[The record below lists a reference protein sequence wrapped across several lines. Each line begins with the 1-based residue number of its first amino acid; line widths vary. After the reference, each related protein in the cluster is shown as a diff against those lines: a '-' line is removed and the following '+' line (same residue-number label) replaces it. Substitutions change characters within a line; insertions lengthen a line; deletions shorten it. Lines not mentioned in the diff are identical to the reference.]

1 MNTQLATVAPEVN
14 AAAFMPLMD
23 VDDILK
29 RHSALLQ
36 FRDQVLREGVDFG
49 AIPGTGNKPV
59 LLKPGAEKLCTLF
72 GLTVCF
78 ETIEKIEDWSGEQH
92 GGEPFFY
99 YYYRCSLLRGAQLIA
114 QSDGSCNS
122 WESKY
127 RWRKSERVCPDC
139 GNATII
145 TGKKEYGGG
154 FICFAKKGGCG
165 AKFSANDPSITE
177 QIVGRTAN
185 TDVADVVNTIQKMA
199 QKRALVAATL
209 VGVNASEFFTQ
220 DIEDFSHGYYH
231 EESAPV
237 SNDAVIQSMRADY
250 AALLEEGAALG
261 ISRKELPPNAHEDVI
276 QKYIIGLKKAIDRK
290 QGASEASPAPTTL
303 SEAVAAKRE
312 AASVSSDPAGEAV
325 FDAEIEEEPA
335 AVQTPAPGESEGD
348 APKESKALKAFFAAA
363 NEKVLSDDRD
373 KRIDAVNQWL
383 LDSRKDAVESITDV
397 PDVLL
402 VAMRADIKTGKLT
415 W

>member
-1 MNTQLATVAPEVN
+1 MNTQLATVRQVDFSQAMQMGDVFYKSGFFKDLQSAAQCVTKIMAGAEYGMGPFSSLQN
-14 AAAFMPLMD
+14 IHLIQGKPTLAANAMAAAVKANPKYDYKVTRL
-23 VDDILK
+23 DDEVCEITFFQNGDPIGV
-29 RHSALLQ
+29 SQ
-36 FRDQVLREGVDFG
+36 F
-49 AIPGTGNKPV
+49 
-59 LLKPGAEKLCTLF
+59 
-72 GLTVCF
+72 
-78 ETIEKIEDWSGEQH
+78 TIEDAKKAGTQNLQKFARNMMFARAMSNGVKW
-92 GGEPFFY
+92 Y
-99 YYYRCSLLRGAQLIA
+99 
-114 QSDGSCNS
+114 
-122 WESKY
+122 
-127 RWRKSERVCPDC
+127 CPDVF
-139 GNATII
+139 ATAVYVP
-145 TGKKEYGGG
+145 EEM
-154 FICFAKKGGCG
+154 G
-165 AKFSANDPSITE
+165 ATVDGE
-177 QIVGRTAN
+177 GHIVSVHSTQDAE
-185 TDVADVVNTIQKMA
+185 DFVVQKM
-199 QKRALVAATL
+199 R
-209 VGVNASEFFTQ
+209 E
-220 DIEDFSHGYYH
+220 
-231 EESAPV
+231 
-237 SNDAVIQSMRADY
+237 DY